1 MSFFDK
7 CKIEFLPETLS
18 MKVISDEE
26 YFSSDY
32 KQYISNTKLKLINP
46 DEGGTPQ
53 LYKEGLKFDYNPSIE
68 FGSIIHQ
75 LLLQPEEFELRN
87 YDYKPSAKLGLFVDY
102 VRQFRK
108 EGLSIY
114 DSMWQASEKA
124 NYYKGKL
131 TPRIIQKAIESGLQY
146 YIDAYKTDLLTPI
159 NGKTPIVTCKKIKDS
174 CFKCLESIKE
184 NGEFDLYLYEQNLS
198 DSKIFKNEEAL
209 FIDIKVTLPDGK
221 SIVLP
226 FKCKLDNYTI
236 DPDTKEIILN
246 DLKTTS
252 KLVSSFM
259 GYTIEEDGEDKFIN
273 GSFQKFHYYRQLG
286 VYMLILQLYAK
297 RLGYK
302 NYSYKTNI
310 LAVESQ
316 APYNSKVYSINQ
328 SYIKE
333 GLKEF
338 KELMCRVAYHTIY
351 GFDVELNTESYE

>member
-26 YFSSDY
+26 YFSSEY

-46 DEGGTPQ
+46 DEGGTPK
-53 LYKEGLKFDYNPSIE
+53 LYQEGLKFDYNPSIE

-75 LLLQPEEFELRN
+75 LLLQPEEYILKD
-87 YDYKPSAKLGLFVDY
+87 YDFKPSAKLGLFVDY
-102 VRQFRK
+102 VIQFRK

-114 DSMWQASEKA
+114 DSMYKASEKA

-146 YIDAYKTDLLTPI
+146 YLDSYKTDLFKPVD
-159 NGKTPIVTCKKIKDS
+159 GKIPIVTSKKVKDS
-174 CFKCLESIKE
+174 CLKCLDSLKE
-184 NGEFDLYLYEQNLS
+184 TKEFDQYLYEQNIS

-209 FIDIKVTLPDGK
+209 FIDIKITLPDGK

-252 KLVSSFM
+252 KLVNSFM
-259 GYTIEEDGEDKFIN
+259 GYFIEEDGEDKFIN
-273 GSFQKFHYYRQLG
+273 GSFQKFHYYRQLA
-286 VYMLILQLYAK
+286 VYMLILQLYTK
-297 RLGYK
+297 QLGYK
-302 NYSYKTNI
+302 GYTYKTNI

-316 APYNSKVYSINQ
+316 PLYNSKVYSVNQ

-351 GFDVELNTESYE
+351 GFDVELNLEDYE